1 VLNVSSW
8 GLEGRAL
15 VGFIDR
21 QKNLVKRYW
30 AWEIVW
36 VVYNVVNVLS
46 VGFLGEGL
54 GHVGGG
60 TRTPAELHRTQLY
73 LLVGSLLWGYLSM
86 VFIEI
91 AYAIEIER
99 WEGTIEYTFMAPMR
113 RITHLFGVCIFA
125 ILYGFARSAVVLV
138 IAVLMFH
145 LDLTQADA
153 GAGALVLAASIV
165 PLVGMGIVASVMPLL
180 SPEKGEQITMVL
192 EGVILLVAGVYYPLS
207 VLPLPLQI
215 LGRAVPLTYTLDGMR
230 QSIVFGR
237 GLGAVAGDVITLVA
251 IGIVLVP
258 LGLLVFTLAERRA
271 KRLGLLKRSG

>member
-1 VLNVSSW
+1 MLNLSSW

-36 VVYNVVNVLS
+36 LVYNVVNVLS
-46 VGFLGEGL
+46 VGYLGAGL
-54 GHVGGG
+54 GQLGVHHSTAQVQ
-60 TRTPAELHRTQLY
+60 RTQLY

-91 AYAIEIER
+91 AFAIDIER
-99 WEGTIEYTFMAPMR
+99 WEGTIEYTFMAPVR
-113 RITHLFGVCIFA
+113 RITHLFGVCIFT
-125 ILYGFARSAVVLV
+125 LVYGFVRSAIVLG
-138 IAVLMFH
+138 IAVVMFH
-145 LDLTQADA
+145 LNLSQADF
-153 GAGALVLAASIV
+153 GAAALVLAASII

-180 SPEKGEQITMVL
+180 SPEKGQQITMVL
-192 EGVILLVAGVYYPLS
+192 EGVMLLVAGVYYPLS
-207 VLPLPLQI
+207 VLPLPLQV

-230 QSIVFGR
+230 QSLVFGR
-237 GLGAVAGDVITLVA
+237 GLDAVTGDILILIVL
-251 IGIVLVP
+251 GFVLVP
-258 LGLLVFTLAERRA
+258 LGLLVFALAERRA